1 MEEDNE
7 RSFNCAESVM
17 IRVDRESSLPG
28 FNDSLMRVASVLGDG
43 FVGSGEVCG
52 AASGGVLCLAL
63 MTGTRGTETVEE
75 FKEKRRFA
83 RSVINDFMNEFAN
96 DWGSVECKFLPAMD
110 SGQIPTKGLLRN
122 KPGKNLCEEYVD
134 WCTEKVLNIRKNL
147 NI

>member
-1 MEEDNE
+1 LEEDNG
-7 RSFNCAESVM
+7 RSFNCAESIM

-28 FNDSLMRVASVLGDG
+28 FNDSLMRVASVLGGG
-43 FVGSGEVCG
+43 FAGCGEVCG

-63 MTGTRGTETVEE
+63 MTGTRGTETIEE
-75 FKEKRRFA
+75 FEEKRRFA

-96 DWGSVECKFLPAMD
+96 DWESVECNFLRAMD
-110 SGQIPTKGLLRN
+110 SGQIPTKGRLRN
-122 KPGKNLCEEYVD
+122 KPRKNLCEEYVD